1 MSYFKQLVS
10 KKKRRF
16 REGGFDLDLTYIK
29 PNIVAM
35 GFPSENI
42 EGVYRNH
49 MDQVYRFLEVR
60 HKDHYKVYNL
70 CSERQ
75 YDPSKFHQRVATYP
89 FDDHNAPPFELIKPF
104 CDDVDEWLK
113 ADKRNV
119 AIIHCKAGKGRTGV
133 MICAYLLHNGH
144 FKDVNHAL
152 AYYGNARTRNSKG
165 VTIPSQ
171 RRYVYYYDHLLKHRL
186 TYEPTMV
193 LLKALEIVTI
203 PNMQNGTCCPFFILW
218 QYKVKIHQSKIIE
231 SSKKGDKSIRLELSP
246 PLPICG
252 DIKLEFFH
260 KEKFKKERMF
270 QFWFNTFFISTA
282 YTNVDT
288 ENKDEECDPTL
299 FTFNDKNSP
308 EDRWFTLPK
317 GCIDKAHKD
326 ERCKLFPVDFK
337 VKVYF
342 SEVGERERPVYEKTL
357 PVAEMRKP
365 RRTNHRL
372 RPSSN
377 KNFDDASSG
386 SCYPMETDEKSPF
399 KKVNSESIGYQTEEE
414 DDTISDTDNEE
425 TWEQEGTMV

>member
-10 KKKRRF
+10 KKKRRYK
-16 REGGFDLDLTYIK
+16 EGGFDLDLTYIK

-49 MDQVYRFLEVR
+49 RDEVFRFLEVR

-113 ADKRNV
+113 ADKQNV

-144 FKDVNHAL
+144 FKEVNNAL
-152 AYYGNARTRNSKG
+152 AYYGDARTRNAKG

-171 RRYVYYYDHLLKHRL
+171 RRYVYYYGHLLHHHLK
-186 TYEPTMV
+186 YEPTMV
-193 LLKALEIVTI
+193 LLKAFEIVTI

-231 SSKKGDKSIRLELSP
+231 SSKKGDTSIRLDLSP

-270 QFWFNTFFISTA
+270 QFWFNTFFISNG
-282 YTNVDT
+282 YTNCDPDSMT
-288 ENKDEECDPTL
+288 EENDPTL
-299 FTFNDKNSP
+299 FTFDTNSP
-308 EDRWFTLPK
+308 DEKCFIIPK
-317 GCIDKAHKD
+317 IWIDKAHKD
-326 ERCKLFPVDFK
+326 EKCKLFPVDFK
-337 VKVYF
+337 VKVFF
-342 SEVGERERPVYEKTL
+342 SEVGERERPVLEKRMSG
-357 PVAEMRKP
+357 AERRKP
-365 RRTNHRL
+365 RKPKTYNAVNNDAGGASCVEIETEEKTPMRRVNND
-372 RPSSN
+372 SS
-377 KNFDDASSG
+377 
-386 SCYPMETDEKSPF
+386 
-399 KKVNSESIGYQTEEE
+399 GYQTEEE

-425 TWEQEGTMV
+425 TWEQEGTFV